1 VIPKWEKPRRK
12 SFHLARDPR
21 MTSNPIMERD
31 DDMDEDISNE
41 AIPPDLTNNEL
52 VHTAELLQSPLQ
64 SIIDINVENVK
75 NEKDDLGLGENNDW
89 KTRFWSEANAPIFV
103 TPTMATVT

>member
-1 VIPKWEKPRRK
+1 
-12 SFHLARDPR
+12 

-41 AIPPDLTNNEL
+41 AFPTDLTNNEL
-52 VHTAELLQSPLQ
+52 VHTAEVLQ